1 MLTSDER
8 LGLALIVFVFITFPI
23 ACAWFC
29 WWVDKEKNYVSRL
42 CRRKEYHYHKSERK
56 RK

>member
-1 MLTSDER
+1 MLTSDEI
-8 LGLALIVFVFITFPI
+8 LGLTFIGLIFITFPI
-23 ACAWFC
+23 ACVWFC